1 MEAMPS
7 SSLEM
12 ADLAPRRWSGQ
23 RAGAA
28 APGGGARPRA
38 ACSRAAR
45 GGGEACSA
53 QRRRQAAGRL
63 LPALP
68 EEGGGCSAR
77 RQRQA
82 VGRLLPTHEQEK
94 GGRGS
99 SIPAAL
105 ADAVER
111 LHNSENAISARV
123 AAIMVSKLRDLR
135 TLVLWHNAPC
145 ARTGTASR
153 RRRSSSWPRAWQR
166 AAGGGTGHRRNAVA
180 GGGVGWV
187 EMGKKKGKVTG
198 ERRREPAWRVN
209 ASMAGQ
215 THSTSARNH
224 LKRAQVPK
232 LHGIR
237 SWGVCYSRF
246 HSWGL
251 KLDFAKS

>member
-1 MEAMPS
+1 MLRVEAMPS

-12 ADLAPRRWSGQ
+12 ADLAPWRWSGQ

-28 APGGGARPRA
+28 APGRGPPAP
-38 ACSRAAR
+38 RAAR
-45 GGGEACSA
+45 GGGGGACSA
-53 QRRRQAAGRL
+53 QRR
-63 LPALP
+63 
-68 EEGGGCSAR
+68 
-77 RQRQA
+77 RQA

-111 LHNSENAISARV
+111 LHSSENIVSARV

-145 ARTGTASR
+145 ARTGTASC

-166 AAGGGTGHRRNAVA
+166 AAGGGTGHRRNAAA

-198 ERRREPAWRVN
+198 ERRGEPAWRVKP
-209 ASMAGQ
+209 
-215 THSTSARNH
+215 TPRHHETT
-224 LKRAQVPK
+224 
-232 LHGIR
+232 
-237 SWGVCYSRF
+237 
-246 HSWGL
+246 
-251 KLDFAKS
+251 